1 MGKDLFDFTR
11 QSAPARDDRGGGLNR
26 FAWAFRG
33 PERPR
38 QFERRSQK
46 AMRRAAAREEG
57 AVGAAGEEHS
67 ALPARSHLR
76 LVAARIN
83 LRDASLER
91 RAILSERAGVASW
104 TLGPAEGCA
113 DVHERLRE
121 IARPAAWRQHARCR
135 CELDSRASDRLFHS
149 KESSQN
155 AGDIAVDRRGLAA
168 ERDRRD
174 GGGGIGANAGKRPQF
189 GFLARK
195 RPASSSDLLG
205 ASVKIPR
212 SRIIAEARERAHD
225 VFDWGRS
232 QVLDPG
238 PFRDESLIIRRC
250 RPGGRL
256 LQQDL

>member
-1 MGKDLFDFTR
+1 
-11 QSAPARDDRGGGLNR
+11 
-26 FAWAFRG
+26 
-33 PERPR
+33 
-38 QFERRSQK
+38 
-46 AMRRAAAREEG
+46 MRRPAARKEG

-67 ALPARSHLR
+67 AVPARSRRR
-76 LVAARIN
+76 LGAAGVN

-104 TLGPAEGCA
+104 TAGAAEGGA
-113 DVHERLRE
+113 DIHERLGE
-121 IARPAAWRQHARCR
+121 VARSQARRQRTRRRGKFA
-135 CELDSRASDRLFHS
+135 SRASDRLFHG
-149 KESSQN
+149 KEPRQN

-168 ERDRRD
+168 KRDRCD

-256 LQQDL
+256 L